1 MEQKIKELEQR
12 RMLMEQNDDQER
24 LWRIGRLELRILEDL
39 TFRTWSLFI
48 WNCGLTVLVFL
59 LLRNR

>member
-1 MEQKIKELEQR
+1 
-12 RMLMEQNDDQER
+12 MEQNNDQER
-24 LWRIGRLELRILEDL
+24 LWRIARLELRILEDL

>member
-24 LWRIGRLELRILEDL
+24 LWRIGRLELEY
-39 TFRTWSLFI
+39 
-48 WNCGLTVLVFL
+48 
-59 LLRNR
+59 